1 MPLRFELAQ
10 DEAVGEVEVSSG
22 CRPTPIWRTRLFIGM
37 GNMDV
42 APTPLCCFYRATETG
57 IEILRILHGARDLP
71 PLLEDS

>member
-1 MPLRFELAQ
+1 MSKKLVIRPQAYADLADQ
-10 DEAVGEVEVSSG
+10 
-22 CRPTPIWRTRLFIGM
+22 TLFIGM
-37 GNMDV
+37 GNMAV